1 MPLYVIGGTILLNF
15 VMDPILI
22 FGWGVIPA
30 MGVRGAALEGSMGL
44 RFNEKILSQI
54 FDLLKGP
61 LYLVFLQVLRW
72 QFVL

>member
-30 MGVRGAALEGSMGL
+30 MGVRGAALATLITQAISSLIGL
-44 RFNEKILSQI
+44 IILFRGKHGIKIQRKDSKPD
-54 FDLLKGP
+54 F
-61 LYLVFLQVLRW
+61 
-72 QFVL
+72 